1 MQDHRSDA
9 FLVVSQSLDARMHA
23 YVPKLDHLVLT
34 ASDDLGLIGLTQNRK
49 DGVVV
54 STQNPNLGLGADVP
68 NSGC

>member
-1 MQDHRSDA
+1 
-9 FLVVSQSLDARMHA
+9 MHA
-23 YVPKLDHLVLT
+23 YVPKLYHLVLT
-34 ASDDLGLIGLTQNRK
+34 ASYDLGLIGLTQNRK